1 MFTVPYLHRILI
13 IIGMGMGLLS
23 HSKNSSA
30 QAFLLPERQK
40 REIIPFKLIK
50 NLIVVPVYINESG
63 PYNFVLD
70 SGVGVLLVTDYQL
83 SEQLQLENLRNIKI
97 TGLGNNPDL
106 DAFVSPP
113 LNLSLGKAH
122 GNYIPAAIL
131 KNDVFNLSEY
141 AGMPIHG
148 LLGYEFFNSFIVR
161 INYVDQHL
169 TIYPFSEE
177 YIPRKGQKIPISI
190 EQRKPYLETKL
201 VLNDGSEKR
210 VKLIIDT
217 GAGHPLSLENENGK
231 PFQIPDENIAGNLGV
246 GLGGPIEGYLG
257 RIRSLNMGKYK
268 LLGVIS
274 AFPNYEDLAAK
285 LTLVERN
292 GNLGNQLLK
301 RFQVV
306 FDYSRNSMYVKPSG
320 FFKEK
325 FEHDMSGLELVSAG
339 PDYKRVIIS
348 RVAAGSPAE
357 LEGLE
362 SGDEII
368 SINFKPVSE
377 FSVNEIDNLFKSGNE
392 RSYLLSILPKNS
404 DKTKKILFTL
414 KRRI

>member
-1 MFTVPYLHRILI
+1 MLTAPYLYRIVI
-13 IIGMGMGLLS
+13 IIGLGWGLLFRS
-23 HSKNSSA
+23 ENSNA
-30 QAFLLPERQK
+30 QSFLLPERQK

-50 NLIVVPVYINESG
+50 NLIIVPVYINESG

-97 TGLGNNPDL
+97 MGLGNNPDL

-113 LNLSLGKAH
+113 LNLSLGRAR

-131 KNDVFNLSEY
+131 QKDVFNLSEY
-141 AGMPIHG
+141 AGMPVHG

-177 YIPRKGQKIPISI
+177 FIPRKGQKIPISI
-190 EQRKPYLETKL
+190 EQRKPYLETNL
-201 VLNDGSEKR
+201 VLSDGSGKR

-231 PFQIPDENIAGNLGV
+231 PFQIPDVNIAGNLGV

-257 RIRSLNMGKYK
+257 RIKSLSIGKYK
-268 LLGVIS
+268 LDRVIS

-285 LTLVERN
+285 LTLVGRN
-292 GNLGNQLLK
+292 GNLGNQVLK

-306 FDYSRNSMYVKPSG
+306 FDYSRNTMYVKPSG
-320 FFKEK
+320 FFREK
-325 FEHDMSGLELVSAG
+325 FEHDMSGLELVSIG

-348 RVAAGSPAE
+348 RVAEGSPAE
-357 LEGLE
+357 LEGLVA
-362 SGDEII
+362 GDEII
-368 SINFKPVSE
+368 SINFKPVAQ

>member
-1 MFTVPYLHRILI
+1 MFRVPYLCRIVI
-13 IIGMGMGLLS
+13 IIGLGMVLLFQ
-23 HSKNSSA
+23 SKNSNA
-30 QAFLLPERQK
+30 QAFLLPEKQK

-50 NLIVVPVYINESG
+50 NLIIVPVYINESG

-70 SGVGVLLVTDYQL
+70 SGVGVLLVTDFEL
-83 SEQLQLENLRNIKI
+83 SEQLKLENLRNIKI
-97 TGLGNNPDL
+97 TGLGNNTDL
-106 DAFVSPP
+106 DAFISPP
-113 LNLSLGKAH
+113 LNLSLGKAL

-131 KNDVFNLSEY
+131 KKDAFNLSEY
-141 AGMPIHG
+141 AGMSIHG

-177 YIPRKGQKIPISI
+177 FIPRKGQKIPISI
-190 EQRKPYLETKL
+190 EQRKPYLETNL
-201 VLNDGSEKR
+201 VLSNGSQKR

-231 PFQIPDENIAGNLGV
+231 PFQIPDENIASNLGV

-257 RIRSLNMGKYK
+257 RIQSLNMGKYK
-268 LLGVIS
+268 LEKVIS
-274 AFPNYEDLAAK
+274 AFPNYQDLAAK
-285 LTLVERN
+285 ITLVERN

-301 RFQVV
+301 RFKVV

-320 FFKEK
+320 FYKEK

-348 RVAAGSPAE
+348 RVAEDSPAE
-357 LEGLE
+357 QEGLVA
-362 SGDEII
+362 GDEII
-368 SINFKPVSE
+368 SINFKPVAE
-377 FSVNEIDNLFKSGNE
+377 FSMNEIDNLFKSGNE

-404 DKTKKILFTL
+404 DRTKKILFTL